1 MKTIRMFLGATMLAL
16 GVWQMTAR
24 ADSPV
29 APPTP
34 APAPSVSPAPVVAP
48 AAPSANQGMTA
59 DQLGKLLEGLG
70 YQPEAYKNDS
80 GEITGYSIKINEP
93 NDTWYMNFD
102 LSKDGQRIW
111 VSMNLTQ
118 IQDFKNVP
126 AETLAK
132 LFKENE
138 LSNGYPYFAMYNNNM
153 LVLEMS
159 ENTGILTPQWL
170 REDIGI
176 VLNEAKHTVDL
187 WTAQALGQATSP
199 GK

>member
-1 MKTIRMFLGATMLAL
+1 MKTIRMFMGAMFLAL
-16 GVWQMTAR
+16 GVSQLTAR

-34 APAPSVSPAPVVAP
+34 VPAPIVTPAPMP
-48 AAPSANQGMTA
+48 AVPAANQGLSA

-80 GEITGYSIKINEP
+80 GEITGYSIKINES

-102 LSKDGQRIW
+102 LSKDGQHIW
-111 VSMNLTQ
+111 VTMNLTQ
-118 IQDFKNVP
+118 IQDWKNVP
-126 AETLAK
+126 TETLAK

-138 LSNGYPYFAMYNNNM
+138 QSNGYPYFAMYNNNM
-153 LVLEMS
+153 LVLELS
-159 ENTGILTPQWL
+159 EGTNGITPQWL

-176 VLNEAKHTVDL
+176 VLNEAKRTVDL

-199 GK
+199 AK